1 MRRCRQP
8 QPVGFRQNALA
19 GELRQTAD
27 GIAVGFVLKPGL
39 DWFPII
45 TVERPH
51 ERRAEYGL
59 ANSGVSPGHDKAG
72 AHGSNRSSSKRS
84 ASIISL
90 TSSILVFK
98 VNAMRKRAVPS
109 GTVGG
114 LMARMS

>member
-1 MRRCRQP
+1 MS
-8 QPVGFRQNALA
+8 LA
-19 GELRQTAD
+19 AHSVAAVDSEQGEDAHPSDVCLLGKGGTKLEETSNTTA
-27 GIAVGFVLKPGL
+27 GR
-39 DWFPII
+39 
-45 TVERPH
+45 RPH
-51 ERRAEYGL
+51 KRRAEYGL
-59 ANSGVSPGHDKAG
+59 ANSGVSPGYDKAG
-72 AHGSNRSSSKRS
+72 AHGPNRSSSKCS